1 VRRLDFI
8 AQWFESI
15 IFNENDNYDQPEL
28 NEYFLKELLEY
39 RKINVEMCNM
49 ILVLLVVCVFNC
61 YLFVKIF
68 ISKIIKR
75 LVFSLI
81 YHWNL

>member
-1 VRRLDFI
+1 MRRLDFI

-49 ILVLLVVCVFNC
+49 ILVLLVVCVFNY
-61 YLFVKIF
+61 YLIKIF
-68 ISKIIKR
+68 IIK
-75 LVFSLI
+75 
-81 YHWNL
+81 

>member
-49 ILVLLVVCVFNC
+49 ILVLLVVCVFNY
-61 YLFVKIF
+61 YLIKIF
-68 ISKIIKR
+68 IIK
-75 LVFSLI
+75 
-81 YHWNL
+81 

>member
-1 VRRLDFI
+1 MRRLDFI

-68 ISKIIKR
+68 ILK
-75 LVFSLI
+75 
-81 YHWNL
+81 